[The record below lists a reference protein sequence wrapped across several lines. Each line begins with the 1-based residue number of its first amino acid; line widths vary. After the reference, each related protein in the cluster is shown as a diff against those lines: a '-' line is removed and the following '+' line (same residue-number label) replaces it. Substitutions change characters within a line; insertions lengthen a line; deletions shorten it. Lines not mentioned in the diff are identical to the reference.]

1 MQKQA
6 YHHGDLANALIKATV
21 SLLATK
27 GAATL
32 SLREIARVA
41 GVSHGA
47 PAHHFGDKSGLLTA
61 VATKGQG
68 LLGEALLE
76 SQINIPSAGMRL
88 NKAGQVY
95 VRFAIE
101 QPAFF
106 SIMFE
111 TELINPLDNEYIA
124 SCAIPRS
131 VLTTCIRDVAGKKK
145 LNARQVNASLARLWS
160 LVHGFSVL
168 WLSGNFG
175 DPDDLELLDSI
186 LFDMLNLKNLKSWTR

>member
-6 YHHGDLANALIKATV
+6 YHHGDLASALIKATV
-21 SLLATK
+21 FLLATK

-61 VATKGQG
+61 VATKGQK
-68 LLGEALLE
+68 LLGDALLE
-76 SQINIPSAGMRL
+76 SQVNVSSARMRL
-88 NKAGQVY
+88 NMAGQVY

-111 TELINPLDNEYIA
+111 TELINPRDKDYIA
-124 SCAIPRS
+124 SRVIAKS
-131 VLTTCIRDVAGKKK
+131 VLEKCIRDVAGKKK
-145 LNARQVNASLARLWS
+145 LSDRQLNSSLARLWS

-186 LFDMLNLKNLKSWTR
+186 LSDMLTRRDLK